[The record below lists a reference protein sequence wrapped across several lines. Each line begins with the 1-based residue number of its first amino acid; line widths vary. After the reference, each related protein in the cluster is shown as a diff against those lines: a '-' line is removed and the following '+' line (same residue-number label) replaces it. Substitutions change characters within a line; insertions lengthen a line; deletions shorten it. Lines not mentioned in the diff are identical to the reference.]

1 MRNNATIP
9 FDDIV
14 VLIQGQL
21 ADVSV
26 VTPKVVLTLQLNVPF
41 VKVSLTP
48 RIFISFL
55 STDFN
60 NPLESEFKMT
70 IKNVLCCLPFVL
82 YCVMMICFL
91 LNCF

>member
-1 MRNNATIP
+1 MRNNATIQ

-70 IKNVLCCLPFVL
+70 IKKCIVLFTFCFILCNDDLLPF
-82 YCVMMICFL
+82 
-91 LNCF
+91 